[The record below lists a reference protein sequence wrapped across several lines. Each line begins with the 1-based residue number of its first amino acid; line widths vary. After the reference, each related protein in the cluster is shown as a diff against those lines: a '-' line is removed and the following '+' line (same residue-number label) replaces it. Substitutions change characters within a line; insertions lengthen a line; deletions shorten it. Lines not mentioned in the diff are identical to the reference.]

1 MSNPYLTF
9 ASANPFTIGVY
20 NAAKNWD
27 GTLYYST
34 DAEAWE
40 EWDGTTAIASAE
52 HDGGQRI
59 YMRGVGNTII
69 TGDTKGRW
77 NVTGSNVRCIGN
89 VENLLDYEVVAIGEH
104 PAMAAHCYYYMFY
117 QCTDLTEAPELPAT
131 SLTLACYASMFSGCT
146 GLTQA
151 PELPAINLATSCC
164 SSMFSGCTGLTQ
176 APELPAINLFTY
188 CYYAMFSGCTGL
200 IKAPELPATELTNH
214 CYYAMFSGCTG
225 LIKAPELPA
234 TYLSA
239 YCYAS
244 MFSGCTA
251 LKLSETKADEYPVQY
266 RIPTSDV
273 GYTSVGAL
281 TDMFANTGGTFTG
294 TPEINRTYYGAWTA
308 TDKQTTLDPSSM
320 LMGWLAGRAVA
331 GQRLHV
337 KQ

>member
-20 NAAKNWD
+20 DAAKNWD

-34 DAEAWE
+34 DAEAWD

-52 HDGGQRI
+52 HDSGQRI
-59 YMRGVGNTII
+59 YMRGVGNTKI
-69 TGDTKGRW
+69 TGGSNNKDRW

-89 VENLLDYEVVAIGEH
+89 IENLLDYEVVAIGEH
-104 PAMAAHCYYYMFY
+104 PAMANYCYCDMFYECTGLTKAPELPATTLAYFCYGYMFY
-117 QCTDLTEAPELPAT
+117 GCTGLTEAPELPAT
-131 SLTLACYASMFSGCT
+131 TLAVSCYSSMFHGCT
-146 GLTQA
+146 GLT
-151 PELPAINLATSCC
+151 
-164 SSMFSGCTGLTQ
+164 
-176 APELPAINLFTY
+176 
-188 CYYAMFSGCTGL
+188 
-200 IKAPELPATELTNH
+200 KAPELPATTLVH
-214 CYYAMFSGCTG
+214 SCYANMFQECTG
-225 LIKAPELPA
+225 LTEAPELPA
-234 TYLSA
+234 TTLA
-239 YCYAS
+239 MTCYAY
-244 MFSGCTA
+244 MFYGCTA

-266 RIPTSDV
+266 RIPTSGV
-273 GYTSVGAL
+273 GSTTTAAL